1 MKYTCSVDIDQP
13 LQKVIDLF
21 DNPDNMKHWQPGLLS
36 FEHLSGDPGEPGAK
50 SRLHYKMGKRDIEMT
65 ETIIER
71 DLPRMFS
78 STYEANGVLN
88 IQKNTFVPVDEQT
101 TRYVSENEFRFSG
114 FMKIMGWLMPGAF
127 KKQSQKYMD
136 QFKEFVES
144 KE

>member
-136 QFKEFVES
+136 QFKEFAES
-144 KE
+144 K